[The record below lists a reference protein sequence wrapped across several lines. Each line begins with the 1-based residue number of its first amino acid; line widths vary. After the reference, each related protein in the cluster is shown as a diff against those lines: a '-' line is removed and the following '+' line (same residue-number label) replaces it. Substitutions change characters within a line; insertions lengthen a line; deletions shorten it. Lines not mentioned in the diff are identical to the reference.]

1 MDRKRVEMLRHVSLD
16 ESLLRDKEDERMSEE
31 EQRAAMVNYEEAL
44 KAPLVPL
51 VPIFPT
57 APNPVPTNLTNQLIN
72 CPNQH
77 CGQYVNIKLEMQ
89 SFFCHHCKGHFRREG
104 AYWVP
109 TTPEIAA
116 AVQPSE
122 KLPCPRC
129 LQQLEIRVGVERFG
143 CPKCNAIY
151 KREGLRYVGQ
161 LDQKTGEPQQQQP
174 GAYQQQQQQYQQG
187 QQGQYL
193 QQQQYQPQ
201 PQQQYQPQQYQQLL
215 QQQYQPQP
223 QQQYQQLMQPH
234 AGHGANSS
242 AAAQLLSGAMGG
254 NWNYAQHPSADAQ
267 HSIVD
272 VTGSAPP
279 ANSEY
284 STVNVPCSNMACQ
297 KQHTVTRG
305 TSKFNCQNCNTESTI
320 IKCSADNCKTLLTVD
335 CRETDHFQCPS
346 CNNEMYLDDAS
357 IAQWW
362 Q

>member
-1 MDRKRVEMLRHVSLD
+1 
-16 ESLLRDKEDERMSEE
+16 
-31 EQRAAMVNYEEAL
+31 MVNYEEAL

-57 APNPVPTNLTNQLIN
+57 VPGHVPTNLTSQLIT
-72 CPNQH
+72 CPDQT
-77 CGQYVNIKLEMQ
+77 CGQYLSIKLEMQ
-89 SFFCHHCKGHFRREG
+89 SIFCHKCKKNFRRDG
-104 AYWVP
+104 VYWVP

-129 LQQLEIRVGVERFG
+129 LQQLEIKVGVEKFG

-151 KREGLRYVGQ
+151 KREGMRYVGQ
-161 LDQKTGEPQQQQP
+161 LDPKTGGVQQQP
-174 GAYQQQQQQYQQG
+174 GAYQQQG

-193 QQQQYQPQ
+193 RQQQYQPQ
-201 PQQQYQPQQYQQLL
+201 PQQQYQPQQYQQLQ

-223 QQQYQQLMQPH
+223 PQQYQPQQYQQLLQPH

-254 NWNYAQHPSADAQ
+254 NWNYAQHSSADAQ
-267 HSIVD
+267 HSIVNG
-272 VTGSAPP
+272 TGSAPP
-279 ANSEY
+279 ANSGY
-284 STVNVPCSNMACQ
+284 STVNVPCSDMSCQ

-305 TSKFNCQNCNTESTI
+305 TSKFNCLNPNCNTESTI
-320 IKCSADNCKTLLTVD
+320 IKCSADNCQTLLTVD
-335 CRETDHFQCPS
+335 CSLSDHFQCPS
-346 CNNEMYLDDAS
+346 CNNEMYLDEPS